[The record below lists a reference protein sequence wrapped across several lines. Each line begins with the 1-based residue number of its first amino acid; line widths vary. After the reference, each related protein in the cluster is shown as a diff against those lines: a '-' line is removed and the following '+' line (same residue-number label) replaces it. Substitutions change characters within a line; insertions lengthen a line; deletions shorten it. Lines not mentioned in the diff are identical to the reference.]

1 MERGEIW
8 FLDLSPAAGREQRG
22 PHPVL
27 VISPRSFNR
36 SGMALVAPITT
47 VGTASRM
54 RGFAVNLQGA
64 GTAITG
70 VVQVDQIKVVD
81 MSARNARQARD
92 RDRVPGDIMADV
104 LAKIATIA

>member
-1 MERGEIW
+1 
-8 FLDLSPAAGREQRG
+8 
-22 PHPVL
+22 
-27 VISPRSFNR
+27 
-36 SGMALVAPITT
+36 
-47 VGTASRM
+47 M